1 MESTLFWIM
10 EVTPGKSFASAYFW
24 ASRVPLVFDLPFL
37 SMKMLHFFEML
48 ESMVNQVNFT
58 LCHAPPHPRHRCRL
72 CYLLDCWRRALY
84 LLKPGGGPSSLLLAT
99 GASAFC
105 PSPFA
110 AKASASHC
118 FMRAHQYHPGEL
130 SLKACA

>member
-1 MESTLFWIM
+1 M
-10 EVTPGKSFASAYFW
+10 EVTPESFASAYFW

-84 LLKPGGGPSSLLLAT
+84 LLKPGGGPSSLLFCWPQVPQLSAPHPLQPRPVYPT
-99 GASAFC
+99 ASCVRISITRA
-105 PSPFA
+105 S
-110 AKASASHC
+110 SASK
-118 FMRAHQYHPGEL
+118 PVLDPSGL
-130 SLKACA
+130 D